1 MVNFVRT
8 TIENQKN
15 VKILNK
21 QTHFESI
28 YIHIPFCEIKCPYCD
43 FNAYSK
49 IDDLTKNLVE
59 AIKLEILFWSSKFKK
74 NQIKSVYF
82 GGGTPSWIDSE
93 YISIILAEI
102 SKNFEL
108 SSNAEITIECNP
120 IDLTNKKIID
130 YIESGINRFSVG
142 IQSLDNK
149 TLKFIGRNHNKA
161 QALEGLNNIRA
172 NNIQNF
178 SVDIMYGIPYQTHSE
193 ITETVNGLLEF
204 DPAHF
209 SAYSFTIEP
218 NTPFQKFVKE
228 KKIKE
233 LDENEYMKIFHQLY
247 DLLEKNH
254 YENYEISNWAKTSFE
269 SIHNLNYWDNN
280 KFLGIGPGAHS
291 YVNNYRFY
299 NENSPKQYISK
310 LNKQKSIPST
320 NEFLNLLNNTKFI
333 SGKENINEDTKI
345 REYMIFSLR
354 KKTGL
359 NKDIFENL
367 FKKNIDEY
375 LSSKFTDF
383 LDLNILV
390 KHKDV
395 YKFTN
400 NGKLL
405 SNEVF
410 REILHPESI

>member
-1 MVNFVRT
+1 M
-8 TIENQKN
+8 
-15 VKILNK
+15 
-21 QTHFESI
+21 
-28 YIHIPFCEIKCPYCD
+28 
-43 FNAYSK
+43 
-49 IDDLTKNLVE
+49 
-59 AIKLEILFWSSKFKK
+59 
-74 NQIKSVYF
+74 
-82 GGGTPSWIDSE
+82 
-93 YISIILAEI
+93 
-102 SKNFEL
+102 
-108 SSNAEITIECNP
+108 
-120 IDLTNKKIID
+120 
-130 YIESGINRFSVG
+130 
-142 IQSLDNK
+142 
-149 TLKFIGRNHNKA
+149 
-161 QALEGLNNIRA
+161 
-172 NNIQNF
+172 
-178 SVDIMYGIPYQTHSE
+178 
-193 ITETVNGLLEF
+193 EF
-204 DPAHF
+204 DPTHF

-218 NTPFQKFVKE
+218 NTPFHKFVKE

-354 KKTGL
+354 KNSGL
-359 NKDIFENL
+359 NKGIFENL

>member
-59 AIKLEILFWSSKFKK
+59 AIKLEINFWSSKFKK
-74 NQIKSVYF
+74 NQIKSIYF

-93 YISIILAEI
+93 YITIILSEI
-102 SKNFEL
+102 NKHFEL
-108 SSNAEITIECNP
+108 SNNAEITLECNP
-120 IDLTNKKIID
+120 IDLTNKKITD
-130 YIESGINRFSVG
+130 YIDSGINRFSVG

-161 QALEGLNNIRA
+161 QALDGLNNIRT

-178 SVDIMYGIPYQTHSE
+178 SVDIMYGIPYQTHSQ
-193 ITETVNGLLEF
+193 IKDTVNGLLEF

-209 SAYSFTIEP
+209 SAYSFTVEP
-218 NTPFQKFVKE
+218 NTPFHKFVRE

-233 LDENEYMKIFHQLY
+233 LDENEYMKIFHELY
-247 DLLEKNH
+247 DSLEKNN
-254 YENYEISNWAKTSFE
+254 YVNYEISNWAKNNFE

-291 YVNNYRFY
+291 YVNNFRFF

-310 LNKQKSIPST
+310 INKQGSIPVT
-320 NEFLNLLNNTKFI
+320 NEFLNLLNDTKFV
-333 SGKENINEDTKI
+333 SGIENINEDTKI

-359 NKDIFENL
+359 NRDIFENL
-367 FKKNIDEY
+367 FKRNIDNY
-375 LSSKFTDF
+375 LSSKFDDF
-383 LDLNILV
+383 LDLKILE
-390 KHKDV
+390 KHQDV

-400 NGKLL
+400 SGKLL

-410 REILHPESI
+410 REILHPESM